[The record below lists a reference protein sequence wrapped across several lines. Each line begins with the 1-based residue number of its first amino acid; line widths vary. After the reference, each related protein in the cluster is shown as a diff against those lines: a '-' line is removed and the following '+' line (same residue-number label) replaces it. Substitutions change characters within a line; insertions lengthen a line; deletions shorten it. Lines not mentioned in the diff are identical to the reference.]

1 MFTYPSRDVVAKTH
15 LFTDD
20 RYSAAPT
27 DRQSEPAA
35 LAGVKAE
42 KIRLSRGRA
51 SIF

>member
-1 MFTYPSRDVVAKTH
+1 MFTYPSRDVVAKAH
-15 LFTDD
+15 PFTDD

-35 LAGVKAE
+35 LAGVTAE
-42 KIRLSRGRA
+42 KTRSSGGRA